1 MPKTLKW
8 GQAYSVLLDV
18 GAVANAFTLDSST
31 LDGTDTLDGT
41 TDFVDATEYVLAVGI
56 QRGRGSQTEQFQPG
70 TCRILADD
78 RASGRLFDPA
88 NTASTWYEG
97 DFDLA
102 PRRAIKVLAGTAEL
116 FVGAITDLDIT
127 YEMPNL
133 SFASIIAADGLYEL
147 SRTALT
153 AFTPSSQL
161 TSARVSA
168 ILDRPEV
175 NFSTAL
181 RDISTG
187 VATCGTVAYTDNT
200 NTLTALQSIAVAE
213 DGRLF
218 ADRRNKI
225 TFDPRIDF
233 TFSTAIAS
241 FGGTATN
248 NIPILSIGVAYG
260 QETLFNRVQIDVDGG
275 TAAQVVSDA
284 TSQGKYGV
292 QTLSFSS
299 VPLDTLAAG
308 SALAQNLL
316 DKYKDPKIRFNE
328 ISTSLNACGSALWP
342 TVLALDV
349 GDVISVTKTYT
360 AGLPLTRTESV
371 FIESVAHDI
380 TPSDHR
386 IRFGL
391 GQAQLLTAF
400 ILDQDALD
408 DVDVGLG

>member
-18 GAVANAFTLDSST
+18 GAVADAFTLDSSL
-31 LDGTDTLDGT
+31 LDGTDVLDGS
-41 TDFVDATEYVLAVGI
+41 TDFVDATEYVLSVAI
-56 QRGRGSQTEQFQPG
+56 QRGRTSQTDQFSPG
-70 TCRILADD
+70 TCRVLADD

-88 NTASTWYEG
+88 NTASTYYQG

-133 SFASIIAADGLYEL
+133 SFASIVSADGLYEL

-153 AFTPSSQL
+153 AFSPSSQL
-161 TSARVSA
+161 TSDRVTA
-168 ILDRPEV
+168 ILNRPEV
-175 NFSTAL
+175 TFSTAL

-187 VATCGTVAYTDNT
+187 VATCGTVAYGDNT
-200 NTLTALQSIAVAE
+200 NTLSALQAVAIAE

-218 ADRRNKI
+218 ANRRNQI
-225 TFDPRIDF
+225 VFDPRIDF

-241 FGGTATN
+241 FGGTASN
-248 NIPILSIGVAYG
+248 NIPILAIGVAYG
-260 QETLFNRVQIDVDGG
+260 QETLFNRVQVDVDGG
-275 TAAQVVSDA
+275 TAAQIASDA
-284 TSQGKYGV
+284 ASQTQYGV
-292 QTLSFSS
+292 QTLSFSN
-299 VPLDTLAAG
+299 VPLNTLAAG

-316 DKYKDPKIRFNE
+316 DKYKEPKIRFNE

-360 AGLPLTRTESV
+360 AGLPLSRTDSV

-400 ILDQDALD
+400 ILDTSQLD

>member
-18 GAVANAFTLDSST
+18 GAVADAFTLDSSL
-31 LDGTDTLDGT
+31 LDGTDVLDGS
-41 TDFVDATEYVLAVGI
+41 TDFVDATEYVLSVAI
-56 QRGRGSQTEQFQPG
+56 QRGRTSQTDQFSPG
-70 TCRILADD
+70 TCRVLADD

-88 NTASTWYEG
+88 NTASTYYQG

-133 SFASIIAADGLYEL
+133 SFASIVSADGLYEL

-153 AFTPSSQL
+153 AFSPSSQL
-161 TSARVSA
+161 TSDRVTA
-168 ILDRPEV
+168 ILNRPEV

-187 VATCGTVAYTDNT
+187 VATCGTVAYGDNT
-200 NTLTALQSIAVAE
+200 NTLSALQAVAIAE

-218 ADRRNKI
+218 ANRRNQI
-225 TFDPRIDF
+225 VFDPRIDF

-241 FGGTATN
+241 FGGTASN
-248 NIPILSIGVAYG
+248 NIPILAIGVAYG
-260 QETLFNRVQIDVDGG
+260 QETLFNRVQVDVDGG

-284 TSQGKYGV
+284 TSQTKYGV

-299 VPLDTLAAG
+299 VPLVSEAAG
-308 SALAQNLL
+308 ATLAQNLL
-316 DKYKDPKIRFNE
+316 DKYKEPKIRFNE
-328 ISTSLNACGSALWP
+328 ISTSLNACGSALFS
-342 TVLALDV
+342 TVLTLDV
-349 GDVISVTKTYT
+349 GDVISVTKTYDQ
-360 AGLPLTRTESV
+360 GLPATRTDSV
-371 FIESVAHDI
+371 FIESVTHDI

-391 GQAQLLTAF
+391 GQAQLLTHSYS
-400 ILDQDALD
+400 IKTYLTMWMLD
-408 DVDVGLG
+408 